1 MAILPAF
8 WRIDEFVKAANGYA
22 MANGQ
27 VFFCTQPANTVAFPP
42 SPLAQLYAD
51 PFGLTPIS
59 QPVVCDGY
67 GHVGAYVAAGTYTM
81 VVALSNVIQNVYPD
95 QSYGISSAQVLF
107 ETNGVPN
114 ANQSV
119 LNIVGAGDVTVF
131 TNALGQTVVES
142 TGFVLPGTGTG
153 NLVVTAFAG
162 FNVAPAGSVI
172 QADGNGNA
180 ANSGV
185 LVSSLATV
193 VALAAETSR
202 AEAAEAG
209 ITASAVLKS
218 PSADQTVTADNLLP
232 ASANTT
238 QSLGLSTARWNA
250 LLGTADIKSINK
262 IVNAADFPGS
272 PDIGLQVQNAIAAL
286 PSAGGTVYIPAGS
299 YTQAS
304 TIILPRYVLLQG
316 ASAFGTQL
324 TYTGAG
330 WAVIIADS
338 SGGGNYPEGGIADIS
353 FAGPG
358 TTTGTG
364 GIYFG
369 GSDGVIAGS
378 GTVNTSGTAVV
389 SESGTGFSTATW
401 TAGTIIIIQ
410 GVAYLIA
417 STNSSSSITLQ
428 TSGAGIQTGVSY
440 LVVASPSTASDPASN
455 YGDHVNLNRVCVGGN
470 STGFTIG
477 VQFGDNT
484 FSTSLTQCLIDG
496 NNVGVA
502 SGGQIF
508 YNGSGEGFD
517 FLETGIQN
525 NLSIGVIDNYGA
537 EMYFTMCHFDYN
549 QASPYTNYT
558 GLSVLVAG
566 GDCTFMGCHF
576 EKYSGDQMLLTG
588 GGTIHIYGG
597 VMVNTI
603 GTTTSN
609 ELINIESNT
618 TASLYVYGLDT
629 NYALGQTVNYFA
641 YSGASCTGNLVL
653 EGIGIGLPYTL
664 GLFTGI
670 MGTEAILGNG
680 QFTLTGIP
688 LNGIV
693 FRPTGNVAGS
703 AEIIGTNAAGT
714 PIWEIDQPG
723 NATFSTL
730 TVGQAT
736 PTGSL
741 SGVAFGDTTTS
752 SASTTGAI
760 ALPAHPAGFLS
771 INIGGTV
778 YKLPYY
784 AS

>member
-1 MAILPAF
+1 
-8 WRIDEFVKAANGYA
+8 
-22 MANGQ
+22 
-27 VFFCTQPANTVAFPP
+27 
-42 SPLAQLYAD
+42 
-51 PFGLTPIS
+51 
-59 QPVVCDGY
+59 
-67 GHVGAYVAAGTYTM
+67 
-81 VVALSNVIQNVYPD
+81 
-95 QSYGISSAQVLF
+95 
-107 ETNGVPN
+107 
-114 ANQSV
+114 
-119 LNIVGAGDVTVF
+119 
-131 TNALGQTVVES
+131 
-142 TGFVLPGTGTG
+142 
-153 NLVVTAFAG
+153 
-162 FNVAPAGSVI
+162 
-172 QADGNGNA
+172 
-180 ANSGV
+180 
-185 LVSSLATV
+185 
-193 VALAAETSR
+193 
-202 AEAAEAG
+202 
-209 ITASAVLKS
+209 
-218 PSADQTVTADNLLP
+218 
-232 ASANTT
+232 
-238 QSLGLSTARWNA
+238 

-316 ASAFGTQL
+316 ASAFGTKL

-401 TAGTIIIIQ
+401 TAGTIIIIN

-741 SGVAFGDTTTS
+741 SGVAFGGTTTS